1 MNLTCLSILM
11 HTVLV
16 LGAGEPAQAIVK
28 VNGTAITEGDVAF
41 LASTRQLK
49 PEQRADQ
56 ESKLIDE
63 LIDRQLV
70 RDFLARRKISAPAD
84 ELAFQIQQ
92 AEDAIKKHGD
102 DPATLLAKL
111 GYTPERLKT
120 ELGLPLAWQAYV
132 RQTVTLPQTKDYF
145 DNHRAELDG
154 TQLSARQIFL
164 KLPPN
169 SSAAEQEAKRKL
181 LADLRSQIESGKLT
195 FADAARK
202 HSESPSK
209 DQGGDVGLFGARGKL
224 PTSVTRAAFA
234 LKVNELSE
242 PIVSAFGVHL
252 IQVTE
257 RIPGDLSL
265 EDVRSEIIA
274 KLSDQLWADTVRN
287 ERKSATIERVKK

>member
-1 MNLTCLSILM
+1 MNITCLSILL
-11 HTVLV
+11 HSVLV
-16 LGAGEPAQAIVK
+16 LGAGEPARVVVK
-28 VNGTAITEGDVAF
+28 VNGTAITEGDVDFVAT
-41 LASTRQLK
+41 TRQLK
-49 PEQRADQ
+49 PEQRDEQ

-63 LIDRQLV
+63 LVDRQLV

-84 ELAFQIQQ
+84 ELGFQIQQ

-102 DPATLLAKL
+102 DPATLLPKL
-111 GYTPERLKT
+111 GYTPDRLKA

-132 RQTVTLPQTKDYF
+132 RQTVTLPQTKEYF
-145 DNHRAELDG
+145 ENHRAELDG
-154 TQLSARQIFL
+154 TQLRARQIFL

-169 SSAAEQEAKRKL
+169 PTEADQAAKRSQLKE
-181 LADLRSQIESGKLT
+181 LRSQIESGKLT
-195 FADAARK
+195 FAEAARK

-224 PTSVTRAAFA
+224 PTPVTRAAFA

-242 PIVSAFGVHL
+242 PVVSTFGVHL

-257 RIPGDLSL
+257 RLPGDLSL
-265 EDVRSEIIA
+265 EDVRSEIIS

-287 ERKSATIERVKK
+287 ERKSAKIERSK

>member
-1 MNLTCLSILM
+1 MNITCLSILLQ
-11 HTVLV
+11 TR
-16 LGAGEPAQAIVK
+16 LGRCAGEPAWVVVK
-28 VNGTAITEGDVAF
+28 VNGTAITEGDVDFIAT
-41 LASTRQLK
+41 TRQLK
-49 PEQRADQ
+49 PEQRAEQ

-63 LIDRQLV
+63 LVDRQLV
-70 RDFLARRKISAPAD
+70 REFLARRKISAPAD
-84 ELAFQIQQ
+84 ELGFQIQQ

-102 DPATLLAKL
+102 DPVTLLSKL

-132 RQTVTLPQTKDYF
+132 RQTVTLPQTKEYF
-145 DNHRAELDG
+145 ETHRAELDG
-154 TQLSARQIFL
+154 TQLRARQIFL

-169 SSAAEQEAKRKL
+169 PTEADQAAKRSQLK
-181 LADLRSQIESGKLT
+181 DLRSQIESGKLT

-224 PTSVTRAAFA
+224 PTPVTRAAFA

-242 PIVSAFGVHL
+242 PVVSTFGVHL

-257 RIPGDLSL
+257 RLPGDLSL
-265 EDVRSEIIA
+265 EDVRSEIIS

-287 ERKSATIERVKK
+287 ERKSAKIERVQ

>member
-1 MNLTCLSILM
+1 MNITSLSILL

-16 LGAGEPAQAIVK
+16 LGAGEPAQVIVK
-28 VNGTAITEGDVAF
+28 VNGTAITESDVAF
-41 LASTRQLK
+41 MATTRQLK
-49 PEQRADQ
+49 PEQRAEQ

-63 LIDRQLV
+63 LVDRQLV

-84 ELAFQIQQ
+84 ELGFQIQQ
-92 AEDAIKKHGD
+92 AEDAVKKHGD

-111 GYTPERLKT
+111 GYTPDRLKS

-132 RQTVTLPQTKDYF
+132 RHTVTLPQTKDYF
-145 DNHRAELDG
+145 ESHRAELDG
-154 TQLSARQIFL
+154 TQLRARQIFL

-169 SSAAEQEAKRKL
+169 STEAEQAAKRNL
-181 LADLRSQIESGKLT
+181 LTELRSQIESGKLT

-209 DQGGDVGLFGARGKL
+209 DQGGDVGFFGARGKL

-242 PIVSAFGVHL
+242 PIVSPFGIHL

-257 RIPGDLSL
+257 RVPGDLSL

>member
-1 MNLTCLSILM
+1 MNITCLSILL
-11 HTVLV
+11 HTILV
-16 LGAGEPAQAIVK
+16 LGAGEPARVVVK
-28 VNGTAITEGDVAF
+28 VNGTAITEGDVDFIAT
-41 LASTRQLK
+41 TRQLK
-49 PEQRADQ
+49 PEQRAEQ

-63 LIDRQLV
+63 LVDRQLV
-70 RDFLARRKISAPAD
+70 REFLARRKISAPAD
-84 ELAFQIQQ
+84 ELGFQIQQ

-102 DPATLLAKL
+102 DPVTLLSKL

-132 RQTVTLPQTKDYF
+132 RQTVTLPQTKEYF
-145 DNHRAELDG
+145 ETHRAELDG
-154 TQLSARQIFL
+154 TQLRARQIFL

-169 SSAAEQEAKRKL
+169 PTEADQAAKRSQLKE
-181 LADLRSQIESGKLT
+181 LRSQIESGKLT

-224 PTSVTRAAFA
+224 PTPVTRAAFA

-242 PIVSAFGVHL
+242 PVVSTFGVHL

-257 RIPGDLSL
+257 RLPGDLSL
-265 EDVRSEIIA
+265 EDVRSEIIS

-287 ERKSATIERVKK
+287 ERKSAKIERVQ